1 MKTASWLIALSAILI
16 PGLSAQTHSNSGTQQ
31 PFEIQISAAVAQTLL
46 IHKAPLQCPKIVM
59 PPRIMGTVVVAFTL
73 DKDGNVRHPTVI
85 SGPALLR
92 KPVLDAVRNYKYK
105 PYIQNGKAFEVEAT
119 ASIFVDTARDCPN
132 W

>member
-1 MKTASWLIALSAILI
+1 
-16 PGLSAQTHSNSGTQQ
+16 
-31 PFEIQISAAVAQTLL
+31 
-46 IHKAPLQCPKIVM
+46 M
-59 PPRIMGTVVVAFTL
+59 PPRITGTVVVAFTL
-73 DKDGNVRHPTVI
+73 DKDGNVRQPTVI

-119 ASIFVDTARDCPN
+119 ALIFVDTARDCPN